1 MLGNRKCFTVVELL
15 VMMLV
20 ASVLA
25 ATAIPR
31 LVSMTGDAATLTGN
45 FILSTLE
52 TANSLTFSR
61 QVAQGLTGA
70 YTMGDVLANVDMKGV
85 ETSEITASSCKV
97 RIQGRWYEFNLSPA
111 SDVSLSQGLI
121 NMAVAAPGVTGGG
134 PSSANT
140 RPGLQPVGPSA
151 NP

>member
-1 MLGNRKCFTVVELL
+1 MLGNRKCFTLVELL
-15 VMMLV
+15 VMMMV
-20 ASVLA
+20 GSVVA

-31 LVSMTGDAATLTGN
+31 LVSVTGDAATVTGN

-61 QVAQGLTGA
+61 QVAQGLTGS
-70 YTMGDVLANVDMKGV
+70 YTMGDVLSNVDMRGV
-85 ETSEITASSCKV
+85 ETSEITASSFKV

-111 SDVSLSQGLI
+111 PDGPLSQSSI
-121 NMAVAAPGVTGGG
+121 NMAVAVPDLPGGG

-140 RPGLQPVGPSA
+140 RPGLHAVQ
-151 NP
+151 